1 MVHSDQD
8 LDCRRV
14 LILILIY
21 TLNSNLYHYH
31 AILHIMNKKHKARL
45 NIDNKNRDS
54 FKDTDEL
61 VQISLKIPTKKPII
75 GMTK

>member
-1 MVHSDQD
+1 
-8 LDCRRV
+8 
-14 LILILIY
+14 
-21 TLNSNLYHYH
+21 
-31 AILHIMNKKHKARL
+31 MNKKHKARL

-61 VQISLKIPTKKPII
+61 VQISLKVPTKKPII